1 MNRKQLFQ
9 LFREQG
15 ITKDETPSGA
25 EQAVVDFLVRYFGG
39 EGYEAWATRPK
50 NLGEGIKEYETQE
63 EMARAIVREAIKDL
77 KARR

>member
-9 LFREQG
+9 LFRDHG
-15 ITKDETPSGA
+15 ITQDETPSGA

-39 EGYEAWATRPK
+39 EGREEWAARPK
-50 NLGEGIKEYETQE
+50 NLGEGIKEHETPG